1 MWLNVRWL
9 THAHPPLFV
18 TSALFNKSWTA
29 ASFGLQPRGGR
40 TNIRYKAGV
49 GIKTACSPW
58 LFDGGWSAQCGA
70 DNWSNEPFIYCTD
83 ILTSTKGYLFFYPCR
98 MMHPPR
104 FYCEGS
110 VCCCSALALP
120 VWCFPI
126 SWSVGLVAVV
136 PISISFI
143 SRRVS
148 ETRRTSH
155 SAEKLGNTLLTLHPR
170 YDVVVIFN
178 IFATCRVL

>member
-9 THAHPPLFV
+9 THAHLPLFV

-29 ASFGLQPRGGR
+29 ASSAGLQPRGGR

-83 ILTSTKGYLFFYPCR
+83 ILTSTKGSVFFIHAEWCTHLAFIVKVLFAAVQPWLFLSGV
-98 MMHPPR
+98 
-104 FYCEGS
+104 FL
-110 VCCCSALALP
+110 SADLLAWLLLCP
-120 VWCFPI
+120 SRYRSSPGESQKPEERATALR
-126 SWSVGLVAVV
+126 SWE
-136 PISISFI
+136 
-143 SRRVS
+143 SR
-148 ETRRTSH
+148 H
-155 SAEKLGNTLLTLHPR
+155 
-170 YDVVVIFN
+170 
-178 IFATCRVL
+178 

>member
-29 ASFGLQPRGGR
+29 ASSAGLQPRGGR

-83 ILTSTKGYLFFYPCR
+83 ILTSTKGYLFFLSMQNDAPTSLLLW
-98 MMHPPR
+98 R
-104 FYCEGS
+104 FCLLLFSPGS
-110 VCCCSALALP
+110 SCLVFSYQLICWPGCCCAHLDIVHLP
-120 VWCFPI
+120 ESLRNQKNEPQRWEAGNRATNTSPTI
-126 SWSVGLVAVV
+126 
-136 PISISFI
+136 
-143 SRRVS
+143 RR
-148 ETRRTSH
+148 
-155 SAEKLGNTLLTLHPR
+155 
-170 YDVVVIFN
+170 
-178 IFATCRVL
+178 CRDF